1 MTRLVVLAGLL
12 CLAVWVWM
20 WHPAGP
26 LLGGV
31 GFLWLAALRSANERR
46 AVTGGDR

>member
-1 MTRLVVLAGLL
+1 VVTRLLVLAGLV
-12 CLAVWVWM
+12 CLAVWVVM

-31 GFLWLAALRSANERR
+31 GFLWLGAVRSANKRR
-46 AVTGGDR
+46 AVRR